1 MNNLKNNNKNTAA
14 SMKPAAQ
21 DFAAFTKQLEIA
33 LQQEVNR
40 RSSRLTKTES
50 LITNYPY
57 RERCQSI
64 TEDNHR

>member
-1 MNNLKNNNKNTAA
+1 
-14 SMKPAAQ
+14 MKPAAQ

-40 RSSRLTKTES
+40 RSNRLTKTES